1 MRNFKLHRKYILILL
16 VGTLLLVNCKEGT
29 ENFNNE
35 EVIEV
40 IPKNDLIK
48 EENLELIETLFDHI
62 GYTIINWIETDRV
75 PRKSPDVKPDLEGVK
90 LNEFSKQ
97 NLHKRTL
104 DYTKSLIKYRDSIEK
119 ETFKTKTQFNE
130 RLAVFLDSD
139 FYTEVILKKNEDDLK
154 LNPDVTYEKYLKN
167 LEKVDNTVVS
177 LINKSTKAYQ
187 EPEVLEKNIEQKTSD
202 NDNESF
208 KDSFNTY
215 TWLLLGLFLVSLV
228 LNFLQFFKHKKIK
241 NLQIEALDIAK
252 NEREKETYNH
262 SSFQPKA
269 TKLRDSEVK
278 SNIEQAYE
286 KLQQALMSQYHK
298 DCLQEV
304 SLKFENLKTDTLLE
318 ASSSSFYNKTELQ
331 QFIDR
336 RITQDKSTL
345 SYELKNYVAKN
356 DAKLEIDNRI
366 AAQNFAQAVNTNIV
380 KEEDIANKVRQLQ
393 QIAVSELPN
402 VTTTAKLN
410 TTINTLEKDIKMV
423 LQKMVQDNSV
433 FYFAFADANGTL
445 QDIKKTKTIERDSAI
460 QLSVNPDDITKA
472 TFRLL
477 LEKDDMMQAGI
488 MSYDSFLIPICELTS
503 ENFNST
509 GTTIQQIG
517 PDGTMELENGIWKIK
532 NKLPIKVI

>member
-1 MRNFKLHRKYILILL
+1 M
-16 VGTLLLVNCKEGT
+16 NCKEGT